1 MSKRL
6 VEIPPECL
14 FIKELMHIRVFYLH
28 NISGCQAKVPD
39 LDQVVGVEENVDR
52 LEVPVNHVL
61 LHNRSTTV

>member
-14 FIKELMHIRVFYLH
+14 FIKELMHILVFYLH